1 MREGNSKQKK
11 NLKAAR
17 DYFHKAK
24 AEGECEGEGE
34 GEGRRRKQEAKS
46 FLKEL
51 LRPENQYR
59 RRA

>member
-1 MREGNSKQKK
+1 MRRRKVEVEK

-17 DYFHKAK
+17 DYFHKAE
-24 AEGECEGEGE
+24 AEGEGDGEGE
-34 GEGRRRKQEAKS
+34 GEGRKRKQEAKS